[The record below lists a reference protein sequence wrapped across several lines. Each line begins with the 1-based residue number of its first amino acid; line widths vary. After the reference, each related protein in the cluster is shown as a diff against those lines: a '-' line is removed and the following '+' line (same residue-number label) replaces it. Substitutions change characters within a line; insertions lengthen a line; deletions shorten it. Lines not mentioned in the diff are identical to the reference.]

1 MYSTPSK
8 LLREASQFS
17 AGLAALFFTGALCC
31 LYWSYSRGAFGN
43 ASVMQALNL
52 APASAIEA
60 QFSVPYKGDHDLLIW
75 YSRTQSMTQC
85 DDLNAISG
93 KAVLRIGDAVVTE
106 LALPVRHHRFE
117 ADGCAMILWAGPME
131 PEVRYSLLIET
142 DRIPESLAKL
152 QANLKIDPV
161 ADYSFLF
168 LSLELLGTVLFLAAS
183 NCAIFAIRWRRAAK
197 AICETRT
204 EQTQEGGQV

>member
-1 MYSTPSK
+1 M
-8 LLREASQFS
+8 
-17 AGLAALFFTGALCC
+17 AALFLTGALCC

-75 YSRTQSMTQC
+75 YSGTQSTIQC
-85 DDLNAISG
+85 DDLDAIIG
-93 KAVLRIGDAVVTE
+93 KAVLRVGDALIIE
-106 LALPVRHHRFE
+106 LTLPVRHHRFE
-117 ADGCAMILWAGPME
+117 ADGCAMVLWTGPME
-131 PEVRYSLLIET
+131 PKVRYSLVIET
-142 DRIPESLAKL
+142 DRMPESLAKL

-168 LSLELLGTVLFLAAS
+168 LSLELFGAVLFLAALS
-183 NCAIFAIRWRRAAK
+183 CAIFSVRWRRAAK
-197 AICETRT
+197 AICET
-204 EQTQEGGQV
+204 